1 MMAVIMCTASLV
13 EAQSEMMSASNS
25 RKPLVSIGANLGVP
39 VTSGYKI
46 AFGADLQVDIP
57 IADKLFGTVSG
68 GYENYSYKAVKVGTV
83 TVPEGNTNFIPVL
96 AGIKY
101 FFSDKLYGHGQAGY
115 TFSTTKNGGGSFT
128 FAPSIGYYFC
138 KNFDASVKYMNIGQT
153 NSSLAYGGT
162 SLGSGQLRLAY
173 TF

>member
-1 MMAVIMCTASLV
+1 MAVIMSTASLV
-13 EAQSEMMSASNS
+13 KAQSETISTSYS
-25 RKPLVSIGANLGVP
+25 KKPLVSIGANLGVP

-46 AFGADLQVDIP
+46 AYGADLQIDIP
-57 IADKLFGTVSG
+57 FADKLFGTVSG
-68 GYENYSYKAVKVGTV
+68 GYENYSYKTVQVGTV

-101 FFSDKLYGHGQAGY
+101 FFSDKFYGHGEAGY

-128 FAPSIGYYFC
+128 FAPSVGYYFC
-138 KNFDASVKYMNIGQT
+138 KNFDASVKYINIGQT
-153 NSSLAYGGT
+153 NSSLAYGGK
-162 SLGSGQLRLAY
+162 SIGSGQLRLAY